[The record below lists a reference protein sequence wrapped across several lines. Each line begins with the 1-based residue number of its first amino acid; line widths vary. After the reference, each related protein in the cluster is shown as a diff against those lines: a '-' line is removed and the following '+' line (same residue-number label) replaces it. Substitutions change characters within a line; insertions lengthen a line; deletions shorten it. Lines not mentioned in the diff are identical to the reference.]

1 MTDRKEVDKA
11 FEAIVD
17 RQMDAMKKVMTEDNI
32 QSDKDVETFL
42 LDIVKNQIKMSL
54 DNLYTLY
61 DKFIDDEKCSLKTAL
76 EFIPLFTVNGLI
88 NGAQLGVTQE
98 EYYLIVDYYLQAY
111 DLIDG

>member
-61 DKFIDDEKCSLKTAL
+61 DKFIDDEECSLKTAL